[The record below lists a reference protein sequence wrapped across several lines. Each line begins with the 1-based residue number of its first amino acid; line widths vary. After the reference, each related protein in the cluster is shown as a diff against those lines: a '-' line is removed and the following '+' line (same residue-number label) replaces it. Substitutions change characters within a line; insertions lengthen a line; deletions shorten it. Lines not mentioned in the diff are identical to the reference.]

1 MSPLWR
7 DEVAIYLAPRKVA
20 LARRPRGLKARV
32 SAATEVAVAGGG
44 AGDCGP
50 ALARL
55 AELLLEPTWQDAA
68 ARVVIADPWARYC
81 IVPPTAT
88 PLDAEGRRAQARYVL
103 EDAYGEGVSE
113 WNVVLEDAPPGR
125 ISVACAMAEGLESAL
140 IAALSPA
147 RLKLVSMQPQLVV
160 AFNAWRRRLPRD
172 DAWFIALEDGW
183 LSAVHLA
190 DGAWDRI
197 HAARL
202 SGEPRVELE
211 RLQAF
216 GSLTRAAGCVG
227 RMFVEA
233 PPWMRERAK
242 RTGVGLEWL
251 EAEDAGDAQAHEL
264 ALLMRANA

>member
-1 MSPLWR
+1 VSPLWR

-20 LARRPRGLKARV
+20 LARRARGLKTRI
-32 SAATEVAVAGGG
+32 SAVTEVAVPGGG
-44 AGDCGP
+44 SGDSGP
-50 ALARL
+50 ALAQL
-55 AELLLEPTWQDAA
+55 AELLLEPTWADAA
-68 ARVVIADPWARYC
+68 AHVVIADAWARYC
-81 IVPPTAT
+81 IVPATAA

-103 EDAYGEGVSE
+103 EDAYGEGVSD
-113 WNVVLEDAPPGR
+113 WDIVLEDAPPGR
-125 ISVACAMAEGLESAL
+125 ISVACAMPEGLKAEL

-147 RLKLVSMQPQLVV
+147 RLKLMSMQPQLVV
-160 AFNAWRRRLPRD
+160 AFNAWRRRLPSD

-190 DGAWDRI
+190 HGAWDRI

-202 SGEPRVELE
+202 SSEPRVELE

-216 GSLTRAAGCVG
+216 GSLTRAAGSAG

-242 RTGVGLEWL
+242 RSGIGLEWL
-251 EAEDAGDAQAHEL
+251 EADEAAGGQAHEL
-264 ALLMRANA
+264 DLLMRASA

>member
-1 MSPLWR
+1 VSPLWR

-32 SAATEVAVAGGG
+32 SATTEVAVAGGG
-44 AGDCGP
+44 LGDSAP

-68 ARVVIADPWARYC
+68 AHVVIADPWARYC
-81 IVPPTAT
+81 IVPATAT
-88 PLDAEGRRAQARYVL
+88 PLDAEGRRAQAHYVL
-103 EDAYGEGVSE
+103 EDAYGEE
-113 WNVVLEDAPPGR
+113 LRDWNVVLEDAPPGR

-172 DAWFIALEDGW
+172 DAWFIVLEDGW

-190 DGAWDRI
+190 NGAWERI

-216 GSLTRAAGCVG
+216 GSLTRAAGSVG

-242 RTGVGLEWL
+242 RTGAGLEWL
-251 EAEDAGDAQAHEL
+251 EADEPGGAQAHEL